1 MTTPEDFDCV
11 IERRGTASTK
21 WDLLARLFGSDDL
34 LSLWVADMDW
44 PSPSVVVEAM
54 RRRLDHPMFGY
65 THASSSL
72 IEAIVERLDQRFGW
86 RVKPEWIVVTAGMIG
101 ALHTAVRVFTHPGDE
116 VVLQPPVYYPFYKTI
131 QECGCRAIENPLLL
145 ENGRYRMDIDGL
157 KALLRTLTSFPQRS
171 PRVRAIILSNPHN
184 PVGRAWTADELAAVG
199 RACAAHDCAIL
210 SDEIHA
216 DLVLAGHR
224 HTVAATV
231 SSELEQ
237 RTVTLMSASKT
248 FNLAGLDASFLV
260 IPNDKW
266 RRAITANQEG
276 HGANIF
282 GLVAMEAAFR
292 YGDAYL
298 TELLMHLN
306 ANMQH
311 FIEQV
316 ERRVPP
322 LTVIRPD
329 ATYLAWVDMR
339 GLGLDPLALQ
349 AFIRTRAR
357 LALDDGYAF
366 GPGGDGFARVN
377 VACPRVLLDEAIGR
391 LEEAVRDLR

>member
-1 MTTPEDFDCV
+1 MTTPEDFDRV
-11 IERRGTASTK
+11 VDRRGTASTK
-21 WDLLARLFGSDDL
+21 WDLLGRLFGSDDL

-72 IEAIVERLDQRFGW
+72 VEAVVDRLDRRFGW

-101 ALHTAVRVFTHPGDE
+101 ALHAAVRTFAHPGDE
-116 VVLQPPVYYPFYKTI
+116 VVLQPPVYYPFYKVI
-131 QECGCRAIENPLLL
+131 QDCGCRALENPLTL
-145 ENGRYRMDIDGL
+145 ESGRYRMDIEGL
-157 KALLRTLTSFPQRS
+157 EALVRTSTSFPLRT

-184 PVGRAWTADELAAVG
+184 PVGRAWTADELGALG
-199 RACAAHDCAIL
+199 RLSVAHDCAIL

-216 DLVLAGHR
+216 DLVLAGRR

-231 SSELEQ
+231 SPEMEQ
-237 RTVTLMSASKT
+237 HTVTLMSASKT

-260 IPNDKW
+260 IPNERW
-266 RRAITANQEG
+266 RRAFTANQQG

-292 YGDAYL
+292 HGDAYL
-298 TELLMHLN
+298 AELLVHLN
-306 ANMQH
+306 ANMHH

-316 ERRVPP
+316 ERRIPP

-339 GLGLDPLALQ
+339 SLGLDPLGLQ
-349 AFIRTRAR
+349 SFIRTRAR

-366 GPGGDGFARVN
+366 GPGGDGFVRVN

-391 LEEAVRDLR
+391 LEEAVRGLR